1 MRIILSFL
9 QPKLWNKSRQPVSN
23 TGDKGLKKEQST
35 RYLSAAVPV
44 GCLLNLRSNPWRQ
57 MDRRQRWTDEVVLLP
72 QILRRVERC
81 ASVLWIHKHWQPDML
96 DSEVYANVPHSTC
109 NVVFTLPMRACP
121 VDSLGLADRMTL
133 LTVPKWPNVSLT
145 DSSHSSDLEVLRCNH
160 LFILAGSS
168 PFTVFTRVTSK
179 HSASDACPLTFVEV
193 LMHSVILW
201 FILTA

>member
-1 MRIILSFL
+1 MKANG
-9 QPKLWNKSRQPVSN
+9 PA
-23 TGDKGLKKEQST
+23 
-35 RYLSAAVPV
+35 SA
-44 GCLLNLRSNPWRQ
+44 
-57 MDRRQRWTDEVVLLP
+57 MDRWGSSSSTDPQKSWALCVCPLNSQTLTAGHVRLWSVRKRPTQHVQRV
-72 QILRRVERC
+72 I
-81 ASVLWIHKHWQPDML
+81 
-96 DSEVYANVPHSTC
+96 

-168 PFTVFTRVTSK
+168 PFTVFTGVTSK